1 MHVKLNYVHSDR
13 TTVKRRRVGLWR
25 INLLCR
31 TCVAATRGR
40 QWRVESSFGSRRR
53 SLIRITTASFT
64 SNCSARSVR
73 NANRTLSNT
82 PCGTLRKLLR
92 YVQQSV
98 LQSFFQMHDLFFFQ
112 FWYQISP
119 PFPCSVRSCNIV
131 WACSCTSFD
140 FSSVTASN
148 RPTELQS
155 RCGALYCNNCLQVVY
170 NLYIRVGQ
178 LFYGFAPS
186 DYYTQRRTG
195 KPRQPHRSELCQA
208 CANNICREVSAK
220 AAVSRSSSR
229 ATSSSAAES
238 TNSSCDV

>member
-1 MHVKLNYVHSDR
+1 MKGRVFFWIKAPQSHPHHHGIVHFKLFGQKCQKCKPDTFEHAMWYPQEAVKVCTTKCLTVFFSDAWP
-13 TTVKRRRVGLWR
+13 V
-25 INLLCR
+25 
-31 TCVAATRGR
+31 
-40 QWRVESSFGSRRR
+40 
-53 SLIRITTASFT
+53 
-64 SNCSARSVR
+64 
-73 NANRTLSNT
+73 
-82 PCGTLRKLLR
+82 
-92 YVQQSV
+92 
-98 LQSFFQMHDLFFFQ
+98 FFQ

-119 PFPCSVRSCNIV
+119 PFPCSERSCNIV